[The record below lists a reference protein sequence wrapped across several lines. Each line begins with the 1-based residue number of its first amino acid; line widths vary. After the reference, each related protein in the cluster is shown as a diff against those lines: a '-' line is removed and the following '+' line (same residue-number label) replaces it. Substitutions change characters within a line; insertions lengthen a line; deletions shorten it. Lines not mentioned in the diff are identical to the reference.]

1 MREQAVPRDHVRQE
15 TAAQRVNK
23 FMMHPGLAEIRE
35 KGKVKR
41 QRKARGG
48 AFGYC
53 PRIAAFRPLRDGDR
67 RKPLD
72 GARGGLLGSSL
83 VLEPTDDEAA

>member
-1 MREQAVPRDHVRQE
+1 MTEQAVPRDHVSQE

-41 QRKARGG
+41 QRKARGRVG
-48 AFGYC
+48 AQFGYY
-53 PRIAAFRPLRDGDR
+53 PRIAEL
-67 RKPLD
+67 
-72 GARGGLLGSSL
+72 
-83 VLEPTDDEAA
+83 